1 MKTNAK
7 YGSSL
12 LETLIYAAILTIVAI
27 LTTNS
32 ILAMAR
38 AYGNIKLARTINFSA
53 APSMERM
60 AREIR
65 TANGID
71 GAGSV
76 FGISPGKLKLNTLD
90 NLGASTTIEFSLVGS
105 AIYIKEGASSAE
117 ALTAS
122 STSITGMV
130 FNKITAS
137 STSKAIKIK
146 LIAKAVNGN
155 MEKTENF
162 YNTAI
167 LRGSY

>member
-1 MKTNAK
+1 M
-7 YGSSL
+7 
-12 LETLIYAAILTIVAI
+12 LETLIYATILTIVAI
-27 LTTNS
+27 LVTNS

-60 AREIR
+60 TREIR
-65 TANGID
+65 TANSID
-71 GAGSV
+71 DAGSILGV
-76 FGISPGKLKLNTLD
+76 SPGKLKLNTLD
-90 NLGASTTIEFSLVGS
+90 NLGASTTVEFSMVGS
-105 AIYIKEGASSAE
+105 AVYIKEGISSAE
-117 ALTAS
+117 TLTAS
-122 STSITGMV
+122 STSVIGMV
-130 FNKITAS
+130 FNKIAAS

-146 LIAKAVNGN
+146 LTVKAVNGN